1 MELRQLRYFATLAD
15 ELHFRRAAEVL
26 AIAQPTLSQQIV
38 ALEDELGVRL
48 FERTKRS
55 VRLSDA
61 GSVFLSEVR
70 GILDQVETAADHVRE
85 AESGRRGVLEIGTSG
100 PPMNSYLPR
109 AVRAFRA
116 ANPEIALNVR
126 IMHSSDVLEELKS
139 RRIHIGFGRAG
150 MEAEGLASLRLWEFP
165 YYAVLPLGH
174 PEARHRA
181 VRLDRLSGEALITY
195 PRALIGESYDE
206 LIAFCHAQDFVPKTV
221 VEVDDVNS
229 VVGLVACGL
238 GVSILPHTGTLQ
250 AADAVTRPIAA
261 SSQWTFAIAAYWR
274 AGAQVPLVTRMLES
288 ARASARGGDKP
299 VDAPENRKLSNSV
312 IHVKPCAALLESNV
326 RSMI

>member
-26 AIAQPTLSQQIV
+26 AIAQPTLSQQIA
-38 ALEDELGVRL
+38 ALEEELGARL

-61 GSVFLSEVR
+61 GNVFLGEVR
-70 GILDQVETAADHVRE
+70 GILEQVDTAADHVRE

-100 PPMNSYLPR
+100 PPMNSNLPR
-109 AVRAFRA
+109 VVRAFRA
-116 ANPEIALNVR
+116 ANPEIALTVR
-126 IMHSSDVLEELKS
+126 IMHSSDVLEELKL

-150 MEAEGLASLRLWEFP
+150 MEADGITSLRLWEFP
-165 YYAVLPLGH
+165 YYAVLPLDH
-174 PEARHRA
+174 RETRRRA
-181 VRLDRLSGEALITY
+181 VRLERLSGEALITY
-195 PRALIGESYDE
+195 PRTLIGESYDE
-206 LIAFCHAQDFVPKTV
+206 MIAFCHAQGFVPKSV
-221 VEVDDVNS
+221 IEVDDVNS

-250 AADAVTRPIAA
+250 ATGAVMRPIAA
-261 SSQWTFAIAAYWR
+261 SSEWTFGIAAYWR

-288 ARASARGGDKP
+288 ARATDSLR
-299 VDAPENRKLSNSV
+299 L
-312 IHVKPCAALLESNV
+312 
-326 RSMI
+326 

>member
-61 GSVFLSEVR
+61 GNVFLTEVR
-70 GILDQVETAADHVRE
+70 GILEQVETAADHVRE

-100 PPMNSYLPR
+100 PPMNSNLPR

-116 ANPEIALNVR
+116 ANPEITLNVR
-126 IMHSSDVLEELKS
+126 IMHSSDVLEELKL

-150 MEAEGLASLRLWEFP
+150 MEAEGVASQRLWEFP
-165 YYAVLPLGH
+165 YYAVLPLDH
-174 PEARHRA
+174 REARRRS

-221 VEVDDVNS
+221 IEVDDVNS
-229 VVGLVACGL
+229 VAGLVACGL

-250 AADAVTRPIAA
+250 ASDAVMRPIAA
-261 SSQWTFAIAAYWR
+261 SSEWTFGNRRLLALR
-274 AGAQVPLVTRMLES
+274 RPGAVGDAHARIGTR
-288 ARASARGGDKP
+288 
-299 VDAPENRKLSNSV
+299 
-312 IHVKPCAALLESNV
+312 H
-326 RSMI
+326 